1 MSLLS
6 QTIAQAALADH
17 EINMFYEIDGL
28 HALIGPDVLLAPEL
42 DLRRP
47 LRMEDLV
54 AGDGR
59 GVPDDQKPALQGR
72 YAKHAVWSTISR
84 EDGQTDFHQHVHDV
98 VSGTRRNL
106 LALYKPEQYARRLLD
121 RADLYTDAVDR
132 KQRIAK
138 SMRLTF
144 SQAAQGRL
152 REHGLTPR
160 PLRVVVEDLTLA
172 LFETKL
178 GFAQAVIQLE
188 PFGKEK
194 VSAPLAALELLE
206 AQVALGRFNEIEW
219 CSTKDGTPVDGG
231 QFTLGELVR
240 NLALGATTVTRK
252 SGRVSTYAY
261 VQFEASQLAT
271 EVDQYAT
278 QLARHYTTDYL
289 TSPDIGGVRRVGD
302 FLTVRHA
309 VAAEGAASIVS
320 SVPTGGTLPPFLKSF
335 RTATLRRHYVPIAL
349 LALHEQSFLVAQTS
363 NALIDGDPQ
372 TEPNLEKLSTLVRDS
387 LLFRLR
393 FRFSSLSYISMH
405 NALYAAFRSVL
416 DLDRMMGELSASVT
430 EAEILLRQAHAA
442 NRDHRFFWG
451 DRIGVIALGGFT
463 AFAIAKELV
472 EVLTRNKENAGWSGL
487 AAFVVVVVGIIAY
500 LKWRGPVPSHGG
512 HFQHHSAIHE
522 VIDRATKAD

>member
-28 HALIGPDVLLAPEL
+28 PELVGPNVLLVRKPEL
-42 DLRRP
+42 RRA

-54 AGDGR
+54 ADR
-59 GVPDDQKPALQGR
+59 CPGVPDDQKPALRGR
-72 YAKHAVWSTISR
+72 YAKLEVWSTTSR
-84 EDGQTDFHQHVHDV
+84 EDSQTDFHQHVHDV
-98 VSGTRRNL
+98 ISGTKRNL
-106 LALYKPEQYARRLLD
+106 LALYKLEPYARRLLD
-121 RADLYTDAVDR
+121 RADMYTDAADR
-132 KQRIAK
+132 EQRIAK
-138 SMRLTF
+138 AMRLTF
-144 SQAAQGRL
+144 SRAAQGRL

-160 PLRVVVEDLTLA
+160 PLRVVFEDLTLA

-178 GFAQAVIQLE
+178 GFAHAVIRLE

-194 VSAPLAALELLE
+194 AIARLAALELLE
-206 AQVALGRFNEIEW
+206 AQIALGRFNEIEW
-219 CSTKDGTPVDGG
+219 CSAKDGTPVDGER
-231 QFTLGELVR
+231 FTLGELVR
-240 NLALGATTVTRK
+240 NLALGATAETRR
-252 SGRVSTYAY
+252 SGRVSTYTY
-261 VQFEASQLAT
+261 VQFEASQPAT
-271 EVDQYAT
+271 DVDQYAT

-289 TSPDIGGVRRVGD
+289 TSPEIGGVRRVGD

-320 SVPTGGTLPPFLKSF
+320 PVPAGGALPPFLKSF
-335 RTATLRRHYVPIAL
+335 RTAAFRHHYVPIAL

-363 NALIDGDPQ
+363 NALIEGDPQ
-372 TEPNLEKLSTLVRDS
+372 TEPNLEKLSTLIRDS

-416 DLDRMMGELSASVT
+416 DLDRMISELSASVT
-430 EAEILLRQAHAA
+430 EAEILLRQAYAA

-472 EVLTRNKENAGWSGL
+472 EVLTHNQEKAGWSGL
-487 AAFVVVVVGIIAY
+487 AAFIVVVLGIIGY
-500 LKWRGPVPSHGG
+500 LIWRGPVPSHGG
-512 HFQHHSAIHE
+512 FQHHSATHE
-522 VIDRATKAD
+522 VIGRATKRG